1 MFFLIKGVELGPRP
15 KVTRGPP
22 LDKWEEF
29 LDAEGRVMNPEH
41 IKKLVFKGVKFMNFF
56 FLFRDVLCS
65 LGFKTTADCL

>member
-1 MFFLIKGVELGPRP
+1 MNSIIPVVFFFLIKGVELGPRP

-56 FLFRDVLCS
+56 FFFFVMYYVV
-65 LGFKTTADCL
+65 